1 MNQAPEIPRT
11 VPVPLS
17 SNHLLAPVAGADK
30 APGIPSKGK
39 GPAFAKIALGGAAA
53 LLAAAGIT
61 AYLVH
66 ASHYETTDDAYITGH
81 VHDVSSRVAG
91 TVVEVPIDDNQA
103 VRRND
108 VLVRL
113 DPRDFQINVD
123 KAQADYDHASADFER
138 VDELRG
144 DGAISKQD
152 YDQARN
158 ALRVAQAS
166 LDDANDQLGYCT
178 VAAPTDGVVG
188 NKTVQ
193 TGNRVAVG
201 TILMSV
207 VEDVWIVANYK
218 ETQVGAMRPGQR
230 VRIHIDEIPGH
241 DFDGWIDSLSPG
253 SGSTFA
259 LLPPEN
265 ATGNFTKIVQRV
277 PVKIVFDPAGVRGY
291 ERQLV
296 TGLSVVTRVD
306 LVTPPR
312 PEARLQA
319 SIPPGR

>member
-1 MNQAPEIPRT
+1 MNQASETPRT
-11 VPVPLS
+11 VPIPLANNHHLPVAEKAKEVPL
-17 SNHLLAPVAGADK
+17 K
-30 APGIPSKGK
+30 KK
-39 GPAFAKIALGGAAA
+39 GPAFGKIVLGGATT
-53 LLAAAGIT
+53 LFAAAGLA
-61 AYLVH
+61 AYLIH
-66 ASHYETTDDAYITGH
+66 AAHYETTDDAYITGH
-81 VHDVSSRVAG
+81 VHDISSRVAG

-113 DPRDFQINVD
+113 DPRDFQVNVD
-123 KAQADYDHASADFER
+123 KAQADYDRANADFER
-138 VDELRG
+138 VDELKG

-152 YDQARN
+152 YDQARD
-158 ALRVAQAS
+158 ALRVAQAN
-166 LDDANDQLGYCT
+166 LDDANNQLGYCT
-178 VAAPTDGVVG
+178 LAAPTDGVIG

-201 TILMSV
+201 TVLMSV

-218 ETQVGAMRPGQR
+218 ETQVDAMRPGQR

-241 DFDGWIDSLSPG
+241 DFNGWIDSLSPG

-277 PVKIVFDPAGVRGY
+277 PVKIVLDPAGVRGY

-312 PEARLQA
+312 AEAQLQA